1 MCELK
6 AYSAPFQT
14 RQKKGQINL
23 WFCIPDHKLLLKKQH
38 SGTPSPSDLYFIT
51 PAPKKSP
58 ENCES
63 KKDLPQKHL
72 ILPYQTYPPMW
83 SGFQGW
89 GAHDR
94 AKAWRLSL
102 CFLTSASSHLTDDS
116 QMDAQG
122 CQHSQ
127 EWGLNSLQKSQRASA
142 PSPGRALL
150 MVAEM
155 AFTSPTCAVSTSNV

>member
-89 GAHDR
+89 GAHD
-94 AKAWRLSL
+94 K
-102 CFLTSASSHLTDDS
+102 
-116 QMDAQG
+116 
-122 CQHSQ
+122 
-127 EWGLNSLQKSQRASA
+127 
-142 PSPGRALL
+142 LL
-150 MVAEM
+150 MVGPRLEGFLS
-155 AFTSPTCAVSTSNV
+155 AFSPQRLLTSLMTAKWMPRAVSTHRNGAWTVCRKAREPVLPVQEEHCWWWQKWHLPALPVQ